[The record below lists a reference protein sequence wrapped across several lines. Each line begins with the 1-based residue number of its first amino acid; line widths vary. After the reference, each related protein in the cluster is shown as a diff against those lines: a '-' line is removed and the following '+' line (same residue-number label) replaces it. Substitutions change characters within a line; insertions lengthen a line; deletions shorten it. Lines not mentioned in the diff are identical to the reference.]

1 MPCYKIQ
8 TDQELAHRLKDSDEF
23 AFTEIYNRYYG
34 ILYRHAY
41 KNLADKQEIEDIL
54 HDVFVYLWHNRL
66 AIDPAENIAAYLYTA
81 VRNKMLNNF
90 RHCKIKQKHILSL
103 QSFINDHQPE
113 ADESIRLKQ
122 LIAIIETEV
131 SQLPPK
137 MRQVFEM
144 SRNGNL
150 SHQEIAEQLQISTHT
165 VKKQVNNSLK
175 ILRLKLT
182 RSFFLFF
189 F

>member
-1 MPCYKIQ
+1 MPCYKIH
-8 TDQELAHRLKDSDEF
+8 TDQELSHLLRDSDEY
-23 AFTEIYNRYYG
+23 AFTEIHHRYYG
-34 ILYRHAY
+34 VLYRHAY
-41 KNLADKQEIEDIL
+41 KNLADDQEVEDIL
-54 HDVFVYLWHNRL
+54 QDVFIYLWHNRQS
-66 AIDPAENIAAYLYTA
+66 IDSAENIAAYLYTA

-90 RHCKIKQKHILSL
+90 RHSKVKQKHISSL
-103 QSFINDHQPE
+103 QAFINNHQPE
-113 ADESIRLKQ
+113 TDESIRVKQ
-122 LIAIIETEV
+122 LTAIIEAEV

-175 ILRLKLT
+175 VLRLKLSGKFF
-182 RSFFLFF
+182 SFFL
-189 F
+189 

>member
-8 TDQELAHRLKDSDEF
+8 TDQELVHRLKDSDEF
-23 AFTEIYNRYYG
+23 AFTEIHYRYYA

-41 KNLADKQEIEDIL
+41 KNLADEQEIEDIL
-54 HDVFVYLWHNRL
+54 QDVFIYLWHNRL

-81 VRNKMLNNF
+81 VRNKLLNNF
-90 RHCKIKQKHILSL
+90 RHSKVKQKHISSL
-103 QSFINDHQPE
+103 QSFINNHQPE
-113 ADESIRLKQ
+113 TDESIRMKQ
-122 LIAIIETEV
+122 LAAIIDAEV

-144 SRNGNL
+144 SRNDNL

-175 ILRLKLT
+175 VLRLKLSGKFF
-182 RSFFLFF
+182 SFFF
-189 F
+189 

>member
-1 MPCYKIQ
+1 MSCYKIH
-8 TDQELAHRLKDSDEF
+8 TDQELAHLLRDSDEY
-23 AFTEIYNRYYG
+23 AFTEIHNRYYG

-41 KNLADKQEIEDIL
+41 KNLADEQEVEDIL
-54 HDVFVYLWHNRL
+54 QDVFIYLWHNRQS
-66 AIDPAENIAAYLYTA
+66 IDADENIAAYLYTA

-90 RHCKIKQKHILSL
+90 RHSKVKQKHISSL
-103 QSFINDHQPE
+103 QAFINSHQPE
-113 ADESIRLKQ
+113 TDESIRLKQ
-122 LIAIIETEV
+122 LTAIIEAEV

-144 SRNGNL
+144 SRNGHL
-150 SHQEIAEQLQISTHT
+150 SHQQIAEQLQISTHT

-175 ILRLKLT
+175 VLRLKL
-182 RSFFLFF
+182 SSKFFLFF